1 MKKLV
6 LLLAV
11 AFSVSMFSCGG
22 GEKQDECTDSCGACT
37 EATEEVAPAATEE
50 VTEEATE
57 VTEETP
63 AEEAPATEEAP
74 AAE

>member
-22 GEKQDECTDSCGACT
+22 NDKKAEADTTATDTAIVAV
-37 EATEEVAPAATEE
+37 EDVAVVEVADSAAADTAAADTAA
-50 VTEEATE
+50 V
-57 VTEETP
+57 V
-63 AEEAPATEEAP
+63 AE
-74 AAE
+74 

>member
-22 GEKQDECTDSCGACT
+22 GNAENKVDSDSIKAAP
-37 EATEEVAPAATEE
+37 ATEEVAPA
-50 VTEEATE
+50 
-57 VTEETP
+57 
-63 AEEAPATEEAP
+63 TEEAP
-74 AAE
+74 VEAAPVEAAPVDSTAAQAE

>member
-11 AFSVSMFSCGG
+11 AFSVSMFSCGK
-22 GEKQDECTDSCGACT
+22 GEKVAATDSPAT
-37 EATEEVAPAATEE
+37 DSNAQVEAVQP
-50 VTEEATE
+50 
-57 VTEETP
+57 TP
-63 AEEAPATEEAP
+63 ADTPVVATDTNTV

>member
-22 GEKQDECTDSCGACT
+22 GEKHDECTDSCGACT
-37 EATEEVAPAATEE
+37 EATEEVAPATEE

>member
-22 GEKQDECTDSCGACT
+22 SDKKA
-37 EATEEVAPAATEE
+37 EADTVAADTVVAVEEVAEVAIDTVAADTVAADTVAPAAE
-50 VTEEATE
+50 
-57 VTEETP
+57 
-63 AEEAPATEEAP
+63 
-74 AAE
+74 

>member
-22 GEKQDECTDSCGACT
+22 NDKKAEADSVATDTVAVLAEETIIVENDSCATPDSCEACNADST
-37 EATEEVAPAATEE
+37 AAN
-50 VTEEATE
+50 A
-57 VTEETP
+57 
-63 AEEAPATEEAP
+63 
-74 AAE
+74 

>member
-22 GEKQDECTDSCGACT
+22 SDKKAECDSCAADT
-37 EATEEVAPAATEE
+37 TVAVVEEVAVVEVADSAAADTAAADTAA
-50 VTEEATE
+50 V
-57 VTEETP
+57 V
-63 AEEAPATEEAP
+63 AE
-74 AAE
+74 